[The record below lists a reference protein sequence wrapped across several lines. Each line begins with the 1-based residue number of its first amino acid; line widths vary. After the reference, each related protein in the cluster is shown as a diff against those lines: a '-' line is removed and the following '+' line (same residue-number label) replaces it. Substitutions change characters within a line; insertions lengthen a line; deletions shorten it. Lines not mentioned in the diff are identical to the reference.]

1 MKLMKFLLVALFILF
16 SGCVKESFSVNKQ
29 KLPSNIRVYPF
40 ANLTQT
46 PMAGY
51 RVASILEGV
60 LKSKGYHIKGS
71 LWDFEEKDYS
81 IEDIKD
87 LLQNAKADYI
97 ITGYVNEYRYK
108 TGIDGEPAVSFT
120 IKVFSTKAHKYIYTA
135 TYSGVG
141 DTYSSVGVLTQE
153 GLKKIIKNIEVK

>member
-1 MKLMKFLLVALFILF
+1 MRYIWLIVFILF
-16 SGCVKESFSVNKQ
+16 SGCVKESFSVNNRKI
-29 KLPSNIRVYPF
+29 PAENIRVYPF

-60 LKSKGYHIKGS
+60 LKSKHYRINGG
-71 LWDFEEKDYS
+71 LWDFEERDYS
-81 IEDIKD
+81 IEEIKK
-87 LLQNAKADYI
+87 LLQQAKTDYV

-120 IKVFSTKAHKYIYTA
+120 IKIFDKKEKKYIWTA

-141 DTYSSVGVLTQE
+141 DSYNSVSVLTQE
-153 GLKKIIKNIEVK
+153 GLKKVIKDLKVKK